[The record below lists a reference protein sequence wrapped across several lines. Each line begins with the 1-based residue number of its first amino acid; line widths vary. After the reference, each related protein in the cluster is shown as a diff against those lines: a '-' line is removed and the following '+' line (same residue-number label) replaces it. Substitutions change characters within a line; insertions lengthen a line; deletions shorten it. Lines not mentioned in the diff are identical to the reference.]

1 MLNAASDMLETYQV
15 LISTLVTE
23 KSTFLR
29 AAPLN
34 KFTFRVPV
42 AATKTQ
48 VRKAVEDAFGV
59 KVVSVATQRCKEL
72 AVRYRFNRGLTAEW
86 KKAIVTINKEQT
98 LPV

>member
-1 MLNAASDMLETYQV
+1 MSNAASDMLETYEV
-15 LISTLVTE
+15 LLSTLVTE
-23 KSTFLR
+23 KSTFHR
-29 AAPLN
+29 TAPLN

-48 VRKAVEDAFGV
+48 IRQAIQDAFGV
-59 KVVSVATQRCKEL
+59 KVVSVATQRYKEL
-72 AVRYRFNRGLTAEW
+72 AARYRFHRGFTAEW